1 MSLIVIEN
9 RGKLRIIRLN
19 NAKRRN
25 ALSPEGYLDLTK
37 ALQDAD
43 KDDSV
48 SVVAIT
54 GTGNFYSSGNDIKAA
69 MMSSATDEERGKVL
83 GDLIR
88 SFYTCRKILIGVVN
102 GPAIGIAATTLALCD
117 IIYAEENAYF
127 YTPFSALGLCAEG
140 CSSYTFPKI
149 LGRSKA
155 SEMLLLNY
163 KLTAQEALR
172 FNFVSSI
179 FTIDKIDSEV
189 WAKIDEFARL
199 PQQSLM
205 ITKSLMQ
212 KFDIDQLDAVNNAE
226 LEALKER
233 FTSEDCMNAVMEFL
247 QKKERSSL

>member
-9 RGKLRIIRLN
+9 RGKLRIIRFN

-25 ALSPEGYLDLTK
+25 AISPEAYFDLTQ

-54 GTGNFYSSGNDIKAA
+54 GSGNFYSSGNDIKAA
-69 MMSSATDEERGKVL
+69 MMSSATNEERVKVI
-83 GDLIR
+83 GDLVR
-88 SFYTCRKILIGVVN
+88 AFYTCRKILIAVVN
-102 GPAIGIAATTLALCD
+102 GPAIGIAATTAALCD

-127 YTPFSALGLCAEG
+127 YTPFSALGICAEG

-149 LGRSKA
+149 LGRTKA
-155 SEMLLLNY
+155 SEMLLLNH

-172 FNFVSSI
+172 FNFVSNI
-179 FTIDKIDSEV
+179 FTIDKIDSV

-205 ITKSLMQ
+205 ITKSLVQ
-212 KFDIDQLDAVNNAE
+212 KFAIDQLDAANNDE

-233 FTSEDCMNAVMEFL
+233 FTSEDCMNAAMEFL

>member
-9 RGKLRIIRLN
+9 RGKSRIIRLN

-25 ALSPEGYLDLTK
+25 ALSHEGYLDLTK
-37 ALQDAD
+37 ALQEAD

-54 GTGNFYSSGNDIKAA
+54 GSGNFYSSGNDIKAA
-69 MMSSATDEERGKVL
+69 MMSSATIEERAKGL
-83 GDLIR
+83 RDLVR
-88 SFYTCRKILIGVVN
+88 AFYTCRKILIGVVN

-149 LGRSKA
+149 LGRTKA
-155 SEMLLLNY
+155 SEMLILNY

-172 FNFVSSI
+172 FNLVSSI
-179 FTIDKIDSEV
+179 FTLDKIDSV

-199 PQQSLM
+199 PQQSMM

-212 KFDIDQLDAVNNAE
+212 KFDIDQLEVANNAE
-226 LEALKER
+226 LVAVMER
-233 FTSEDCMNAVMEFL
+233 ITSEESINAAREFL